1 MLLETDPSS
10 NMSSSKLPWW
20 KTATFYQVYPAS
32 YKDSNG
38 DGYGDIPGMITT
50 LDYVK
55 QLGVDAIW
63 LSPMFDSPQV
73 DMGYDISDYTAVYP
87 KFGTVDDMDQ
97 LIKEMHAR
105 DMKLILDLVINHT
118 SNEHAWFKESRS
130 SRDNEKADWYIWKKP
145 KYVDGK
151 RQPPNNWRAIFG
163 GSAWEYEPARD
174 EYYLHLFCIEQ
185 PDLNWENPETR
196 RAIYR
201 DAVEFWLERG
211 VDGFRVDAVNLYSKD
226 PDYPDAAV
234 KDEGAEFQRAEK
246 HYVNGPGM
254 HEWLKEMRRE
264 AMDKYGEVMLVG
276 ELPHTDSREEIL
288 SYVSAAERELSIV
301 FDFDAVDL
309 GKRAT
314 AKHEWFKPS
323 LPDFK
328 DTFIKAQDLL
338 AETDAWTT
346 VFLENHD
353 QQRSINRF
361 TTDDPKY
368 RVKAGK
374 ILAMLLATLS
384 GTLFLY
390 QGQEIGMVNVPDSW
404 GPEEYKDIDSM
415 NYWNE
420 MNQKYPNDK
429 QMLDKALKALNW
441 GGRDNARTP
450 MQWNASQHAGF
461 TTETATPWMRAHDN
475 YPELNVEA
483 ALKDS
488 DSVYHFWQKALKLR
502 KEHSEVF
509 IQAGFE
515 VYDRG
520 NPDNFTFVKTV
531 DGEPRALVVLNFS
544 DKEQGDP
551 IPESLKNRKLELLIT
566 NGEGDREGKGQSLGP
581 WEGAVY
587 IISRGPRQSEE

>member
-1 MLLETDPSS
+1 
-10 NMSSSKLPWW
+10 MSHSDLPWW

-50 LDYVK
+50 LDYLK
-55 QLGVDAIW
+55 DLGVDAVW

-87 KFGTVDDMDQ
+87 KFGTVADMDK
-97 LIKEMHAR
+97 LIKEMHSR

-118 SNEHAWFKESRS
+118 SDEHAWFKESRS
-130 SRDNEKADWYIWKKP
+130 SKDNEKADWYIWKKP
-145 KYVDGK
+145 TYVNGD

-174 EYYLHLFCIEQ
+174 EYYLHLFCPEQ
-185 PDLNWENPETR
+185 PDLNWENAVAR
-196 RAIYR
+196 RAIYK

-211 VDGFRVDAVNLYSKD
+211 VDGFRVDAVNLYSKN
-226 PDYPDAAV
+226 PEFPDADV

-246 HYVNGPGM
+246 HYINGPGM
-254 HEWLKEMRRE
+254 HEWLKEMRKE

-288 SYVSAAERELSIV
+288 SYISAAERELSIV

-328 DTFIKAQDLL
+328 QTFVKAQDLL
-338 AETDAWTT
+338 VGTDAWTT

-384 GTLFLY
+384 GTLFIY

-404 GPEEYKDIDSM
+404 GPEEYKDIDSI

-420 MNQKYPNDK
+420 MSRTYPDNK
-429 QMLDKALKALNW
+429 EILDKALKALKN
-441 GGRDNARTP
+441 GGRDNARTA
-450 MQWNASQHAGF
+450 MQWNASKHAGF
-461 TTETATPWMRAHDN
+461 TTGTPWMRAHEN
-475 YPELNVEA
+475 YAEVNVEA
-483 ALKDS
+483 AQKDP
-488 DSVYHFWQKALKLR
+488 DSIYHFWQKMLEVR
-502 KEHSEVF
+502 KKHSDVF
-509 IQAGFE
+509 IEGGYEIF
-515 VYDRG
+515 DKD
-520 NPDNFTFVKTV
+520 NPDKFTYTKTV
-531 DGEPRALVVLNFS
+531 NGEPHALIVLNFS
-544 DKEQGDP
+544 VKEQSDL
-551 IPESLKNRKLELLIT
+551 IPQSLKNKKLDLLVT
-566 NGEGDREGKGQSLGP
+566 NGERKGQSLGA

-587 IISRGPRQSEE
+587 TVSSEHLRSEE